1 LRLSEVPRVD
11 EPTVADLAA
20 LTNGFQGIRQRHL
33 PVVVLLAEALRKIE
47 EEHLQSW
54 ADTFLLNRITTEMLT
69 LHYVAIVKAASKGGS
84 CTNRD
89 NGTIGIVDTIC
100 NPGEICERAAETVRE
115 ALSDT
120 DRRGINI
127 MVHANN
133 CVSCNAEIKFSYV
146 PTYLFYI
153 VRELLRNSA
162 RATAEAVAASGGDLA
177 EYERRPIKVTVCAD
191 RRKVAIRISDKG
203 GGVSF
208 GDAERWWSYTFSTSM
223 QTNKDYMDS
232 SPLCGKG
239 MGLPLSRLYARYL
252 GGGLELMNMP
262 GVGVDAYLFLNR
274 IEPTE
279 DIFHMSSLGSVSD
292 PTLTF
297 F

>member
-1 LRLSEVPRVD
+1 ME
-11 EPTVADLAA
+11 EPSVSDLAA
-20 LTNGFQGIRQRHL
+20 LTDVIHRIRQRHL
-33 PVVVLLAEALRKIE
+33 PVVVLLAEALRNMDPE
-47 EEHLQSW
+47 NLQSW

-69 LHYVAIVKAASKGGS
+69 SHYAAIVKAAS
-84 CTNRD
+84 
-89 NGTIGIVDTIC
+89 GTDSQTSGNAGRIGIVDTTC
-100 NPGEICERAAETVRE
+100 NPGEICERAAEAVRE

-127 MVHANN
+127 MVRANN
-133 CVSCNAEIKFSYV
+133 CVSSQAEIKFSYV

-162 RATAEAVAASGGDLA
+162 RATAEAVAASGGGPA

-191 RRKVAIRISDKG
+191 RWKVAIRISDKG

-208 GDAERWWSYTFSTSM
+208 DDAERWWSYTFSTSA
-223 QTNKDYMDS
+223 QTNRDYTDPT
-232 SPLCGKG
+232 PLSGKG

-262 GVGVDAYLFLNR
+262 GVGVDAYLFLSR

-292 PTLTF
+292 PTPGL
-297 F
+297 